1 MTFYY
6 RLRGRFV
13 TEKQYKKWKQRQA
26 KRHVNLTFVFVPLIL
41 QPQPKPKTGT
51 LLDYMEGETV

>member
-6 RLRGRFV
+6 RLRGRLV
-13 TEKQYKKWKQRQA
+13 TERQYKKWKQRQE
-26 KRHVNLTFVFVPLIL
+26 KHQVNLTFVFVPLIL
-41 QPQPKPKTGT
+41 QPKPKTGT